1 MTDLPWGNNQN
12 LTDEE
17 FYNREGEL
25 INLKNILES
34 TRDGHA
40 PDILLTGI
48 RGVGKTVFLKKL
60 KRELDDDY
68 LVVYMDF
75 SKSASYQKN
84 QMSIIG
90 LMEHFFKELIIESKK
105 KGLNTLDK
113 KIEKY
118 FKSNDFKIKEFVK
131 LDKIPVPIFSKET
144 NEGKLM
150 DFVFDL
156 AEKIYEENQNKIK
169 GVLIFIDEF
178 QIIKE
183 LNNYKESFL
192 WKIRAYIQNQRNVAY
207 IFSGL
212 MSLQDKL
219 ISEIASQN
227 GAFGGRMITININPF
242 EKETVRDY
250 LLEKTPYILFTDDGF
265 DRFYKCTSG
274 IPSYVN
280 IFASLLPINEK
291 LDDEAIKICFDK
303 KIQAISSYLINIWA
317 RLSFR
322 EQTIIIILLEKQ
334 LRRIDIANELGIST
348 GSLSNYLNNLQNQGL
363 ISLNNGLY
371 EISEPI
377 LKRWLELEFEEK
389 GIYPYRNI

>member
-156 AEKIYEENQNKIK
+156 AEKIYEENQDKIK